1 MIFRLNKGSPGD
13 PFSLGLYLR
22 LFFALFIVASYLQPF
37 HSPPW
42 TGAISNGLFVFA
54 GLLVI
59 LAAWRTNGEPA
70 LSFSWADWL
79 TGLALTVHSVWFA
92 FTTTNRS
99 IAPYVLVLA
108 VAFLCYKL
116 TRNRKDLLL
125 TLLAG
130 IAVSA
135 VLTAFLSG
143 GQWLGVWDS
152 FPGRFLWIADALP
165 GSVLSG
171 NLSQPNNTGSLL
183 VWGLI
188 SIVMLEAQVNGRVMP
203 RYLAQPLAALVTT
216 SVLFVAV
223 AAALTHSRTA
233 SLEILFVTALIYF
246 YRRQCGQRVMALIFL
261 GFSAHWL
268 TVFFLP
274 EIKDLLF
281 DIPSAG
287 VFNGKTMVDGAR
299 VYAYETFFKAIW
311 HQPFLGYGLGGITS
325 AFLAN
330 APLDR
335 GMGVYFGHTHNLI
348 LDLLVCFGVPLG
360 GWIAYQLARFFVL
373 TLPKVKSLAEIA
385 ALAMISTLLIHAMLE
400 LPQHYAYF
408 LIPLGILCAQLPPPA
423 PIKTYKVAKGWL
435 LTAIVGLATLFAL
448 LSIEYLRLEQDIR
461 SGRLQL
467 AVTGRASPPS
477 DERTYFLNELKNANV
492 MIRTPAVAGMTA
504 AQLAL
509 FEATI
514 QQFPMRPFFDKYSLA
529 LELNGR
535 TEDANRWR
543 TLGCAIYRI
552 KPCPGTSMSAPIEY

>member
-13 PFSLGLYLR
+13 PFSLGLYPR
-22 LFFALFIVASYLQPF
+22 LFFALFVVASYLQPF
-37 HSPPW
+37 HSTPW
-42 TGAISNGLFVFA
+42 TGAVSNGLFVFA
-54 GLLVI
+54 GFLVI
-59 LAAWRTNGEPA
+59 LAAWRTHGGPT
-70 LSFSWADWL
+70 LSLSRADWL
-79 TGLALTVHSVWFA
+79 TGLALTAHSAWFA
-92 FTTTNRS
+92 FTTTNRG

-108 VAFLCYKL
+108 VTFLCYKL
-116 TRNRKDLLL
+116 TRNRKDILL

-130 IAVSA
+130 VAVSA

-165 GSVLSG
+165 GTALSG

-188 SIVMLEAQVNGRVMP
+188 SIVTLEAHVNGQAMP

-223 AAALTHSRTA
+223 AAALTQSRTT
-233 SLEILFVTALIYF
+233 SLEILLLTALIYC
-246 YRRQCGQRVMALIFL
+246 YRQQCGQRVMGLIWL
-261 GFSAHWL
+261 GFCAHWV
-268 TVFFLP
+268 TVLFLP

-287 VFNGKTMVDGAR
+287 LFNGKTMMDGAR
-299 VYAYETFFKAIW
+299 VYAYETFFKAILQ
-311 HQPFLGYGLGGITS
+311 QPFLGYGIGGITS
-325 AFLAN
+325 AFLAS

-335 GMGVYFGHTHNLI
+335 GLGVYFGHTHNLV

-360 GWIAYQLARFFVL
+360 AWITYQLARFFVL
-373 TLPKVKSLAEIA
+373 ALPKVNSMAEIA

-408 LIPLGILCAQLPPPA
+408 LIPLGILCAQLPQPVSVRP
-423 PIKTYKVAKGWL
+423 YKVTKGWL
-435 LTAIVGLATLFAL
+435 VVSTAGLAALFAL

-477 DERTYFLNELKNANV
+477 DERAYLLPELKRADV
-492 MIRTPAVAGMTA
+492 MIRTPVVAGMTA
-504 AQLAL
+504 AQLDL
-509 FEATI
+509 FEATT
-514 QQFPMRPFFDKYSLA
+514 QQLPMRPFIEKYSMA
-529 LELNGR
+529 LEVNGR
-535 TEDANRWR
+535 TEDAKRWR

-552 KPCPGTSMSAPIEY
+552 KPCPDTAVSAPIQY